1 MISLPWR
8 RSSAPRVIVPLE
20 FSPAR
25 GRSVFTVAALSLV
38 SGLPLTLSAA
48 CSMADP
54 FTYADTPARECSAR
68 EAPDPSRSEWP
79 SATRYAR
86 HLEAYYDA
94 ISPAYDD
101 WSSGV
106 HRRLAARLVEV
117 VSPLPGARVLDVGCG
132 SGGGGPNAGGQGGG
146 AAGGRPGRGPRR
158 TSVSSMSRRRLSS
171 SATPPSTS

>member
-1 MISLPWR
+1 MNSLPWR
-8 RSSAPRVIVPLE
+8 RSSAPRVTVPLE

-106 HRRLAARLVEV
+106 HRRLAARLVEI
-117 VSPLPGARVLDVGCG
+117 VSPLPGERVLDVGCG
-132 SGGGGPNAGGQGGG
+132 SGLVAQM
-146 AAGGRPGRGPRR
+146 AADRVG
-158 TSVSSMSRRRLSS
+158 VSGEVIGIDIAHRLLEVAQSRAS
-171 SATPPSTS
+171 PDV